1 MTDQTAPMLQ
11 WSEQVL
17 SSIYWSDVHSVWKW
31 TVSRRSDGTW
41 SLWQQ
46 GECFT
51 FRGAA
56 AATAT
61 AYVDLAELEGVP
73 LF

>member
-1 MTDQTAPMLQ
+1 MAYQTDTMMQ

-17 SSIYWSDVHSVWKW
+17 SSIYWSDIHSVWKW
-31 TVSRRSDGTW
+31 TVTRRTDGTW
-41 SLWQQ
+41 SRWQQ
-46 GECFT
+46 GECST

-56 AATAT
+56 AATAG
-61 AYVDLAELEGVP
+61 AYVDLAEIEGIP

>member
-1 MTDQTAPMLQ
+1 MTYQTEGMMQ

-17 SSIYWSDVHSVWKW
+17 SSIYWSDIHSVWKW
-31 TVSRRSDGTW
+31 SVTRRTDGTW
-41 SLWQQ
+41 SRWQE
-46 GECFT
+46 GESFT

-56 AATAT
+56 IATAESF
-61 AYVDLAELEGVP
+61 VDLAEIEGIP